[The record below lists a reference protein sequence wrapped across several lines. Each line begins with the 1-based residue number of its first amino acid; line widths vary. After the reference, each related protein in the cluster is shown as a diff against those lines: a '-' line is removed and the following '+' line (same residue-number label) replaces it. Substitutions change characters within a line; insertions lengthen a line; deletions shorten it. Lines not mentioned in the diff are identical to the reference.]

1 MPSSVLGVRNFTQ
14 QVVHEFGS
22 NPTCSDFFQ
31 NALNLPE
38 WNSQHVRIPLRV
50 TLLFS
55 SKSSFTWATLVSVL
69 FINGCPKHLAF
80 SKEVTQFMNLENQLQ
95 TCVLPIVWYPITAP
109 NISQVSIA
117 FLISLMQHLIQTQC
131 SFKSDIF

>member
-1 MPSSVLGVRNFTQ
+1 MPSSVLGIRNFTQ
-14 QVVHEFGS
+14 LVVHEFCS
-22 NPTCSDFFQ
+22 KLTCSNFFQ

-38 WNSQHVRIPLRV
+38 WNFQHVRTPLRV

-55 SKSSFTWATLVSVL
+55 SKSSFTWATLLSVL

-80 SKEVTQFMNLENQLQ
+80 SKEVTKFLNLENKLQ

-117 FLISLMQHLIQTQC
+117 FLTSLMQHLIQTKC
-131 SFKSDIF
+131 SFKSAIF